1 MLLLLLLIFG
11 LCQSLPQNN
20 NNYKNR
26 TAAAVATKMAAT
38 NDSRRRV
45 KFYVLNDMRQW
56 DDKGTGYVSWVLNDK
71 QRSVSIIVKSE
82 IDGNF
87 KIHTLLDSKIVL
99 IPCQLKAQ
107 YY

>member
-1 MLLLLLLIFG
+1 MIFG
-11 LCQSLPQNN
+11 LFQSLPQNN
-20 NNYKNR
+20 NNNKNR
-26 TAAAVATKMAAT
+26 TAAAATKMAAT

-87 KIHTLLDSKIVL
+87 
-99 IPCQLKAQ
+99 
-107 YY
+107 